1 MLKTL
6 IIYESKYGTT
16 RKVAKYLSLV
26 LGPAH
31 YCTTSQFQPEYED
44 FDLVIVGS
52 PIYSGKILPP
62 VSRFLEDQA
71 EWLEGK
77 LVALFSTSISPEDG
91 YEKLVDMEKILG
103 KDVPKKA
110 LGGTLKLDSLDS
122 DDQRD
127 LELFS
132 EMVGFPLEDMDLFN
146 LEEVLEYA
154 LELKNIRDN
163 LLPAMPTAELQEAVE
178 RFLKSHNT
186 CTLSTSFQERVRSTP
201 IEYTYHQGHL
211 YLLSEGGEKFANLLR
226 NNQVSVAVYEDYTT
240 MNNLAGMQISGEA
253 SLVETED
260 EYQDIISMK
269 GLNVNMIRN
278 LPFNMNIIKIKVNR
292 IEFLYSEFARKGYGT
307 KQILNFQ

>member
-6 IIYESKYGTT
+6 LIYESKYGTT

-77 LVALFSTSISPEDG
+77 AVALFSTSISPEDG

-132 EMVGFPLEDMDLFN
+132 EMVGFPLKDMDLFN

-292 IEFLYSEFARKGYGT
+292 VEFLCSEFARKGYGT
-307 KQILNFQ
+307 KQILNFE